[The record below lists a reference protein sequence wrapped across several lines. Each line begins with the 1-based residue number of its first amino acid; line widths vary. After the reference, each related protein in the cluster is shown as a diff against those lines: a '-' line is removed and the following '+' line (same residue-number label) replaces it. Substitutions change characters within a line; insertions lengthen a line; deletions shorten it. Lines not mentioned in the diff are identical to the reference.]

1 MQLKAR
7 FSEGVLKPLE
17 RLDLEEG
24 AEVLITLDP
33 EPAETGEQRRRR
45 SKASAGAWSRPEDG
59 ERLKRALYEA
69 RITGSRDLQ
78 VVSV

>member
-33 EPAETGEQRRRR
+33 GLAETGEQRRRR
-45 SKASAGAWSRPEDG
+45 SKASAGSWGRPGDG

-78 VVSV
+78 IVSV

>member
-24 AEVLITLDP
+24 TEVLITLDAGL
-33 EPAETGEQRRRR
+33 AETGEQRRRR
-45 SKASAGAWSRPEDG
+45 SKASAGAWGRPDAG
-59 ERLKRALYEA
+59 ERLKRVLHEA
-69 RITGSRDLQ
+69 RITGSRDRQEL
-78 VVSV
+78 S

>member
-24 AEVLITLDP
+24 AEVLITLDAGP
-33 EPAETGEQRRRR
+33 TETGERRRRR
-45 SKASAGAWSRPEDG
+45 SKASAGAWG
-59 ERLKRALYEA
+59 QA
-69 RITGSRDLQ
+69 G
-78 VVSV
+78 

>member
-24 AEVLITLDP
+24 AEVFITLDVG
-33 EPAETGEQRRRR
+33 PAETGERRRQR
-45 SKASAGAWSRPEDG
+45 SKASAGAWGRPGDG
-59 ERLKRALYEA
+59 ERLKRTLYEA
-69 RITGSRDLQ
+69 RVAGSRDRQEL
-78 VVSV
+78 S

>member
-24 AEVLITLDP
+24 AEVLITLD
-33 EPAETGEQRRRR
+33 AGLTETGELRRRR
-45 SKASAGAWSRPEDG
+45 SKASAGAWGRPGDG
-59 ERLKRALYEA
+59 ERLKRALSEA
-69 RITGSRDLQ
+69 RVAGSRDHQELR
-78 VVSV
+78 